1 MFGDKVDRTEIE
13 RFLEEDTGV
22 EDITGQTLPR
32 GEVTADIISKD
43 EGTLAGLSE
52 ASSIFAY
59 FCVAASPFYN
69 DGDQFKKN
77 ALIMSVKGEAK
88 DILLAERLALNFLS
102 RMSGIASLTK
112 KCVELANG
120 VTIAG
125 TRKTT
130 PGFRKYEKKAITL
143 GGGDPHRF
151 TLSDAYL
158 FKDNH
163 LKIIPLEDIL
173 KKRFYFTKKVE
184 IEVESVDDC
193 IKAAEFGADIIM
205 FDNMSVKLIVE
216 AVARLTQLGLR
227 DKVILE
233 ASGGITPDNVP
244 DYATAGVDVLSMGYL
259 THSSR
264 WSNFSLEV
272 RP

>member
-1 MFGDKVDRTEIE
+1 MDRTEIE
-13 RFLEEDTGV
+13 RFLEEDVGA
-22 EDITGQTLPR
+22 EDVTSQTLPR
-32 GEVTADIISKD
+32 VEVVADIISKD

-52 ASSIFAY
+52 AMDIFAH
-59 FCVAASPFYN
+59 FCVSASPFYN
-69 DGDQFKKN
+69 DGDQFKEN

-88 DILLAERLALNFLS
+88 NILLAERVALNFLC

-151 TLSDAYL
+151 TLSDAYF

-163 LKIIPLEDIL
+163 LKILPLKDIF
-173 KKRFYFTKKVE
+173 KKRLYFTKKVE

-193 IKAAEFGADIIM
+193 IKAAEYEADIIM
-205 FDNMSVKLIVE
+205 FDNMNVKLIIE

-233 ASGGITPDNVP
+233 ASGGITPDDVA
-244 DYATAGVDVLSMGYL
+244 DYAAAGVDVLSMGYL
-259 THSSR
+259 THSSK

>member
-1 MFGDKVDRTEIE
+1 MSYE
-13 RFLEEDTGV
+13 RN
-22 EDITGQTLPR
+22 R
-32 GEVTADIISKD
+32 
-43 EGTLAGLSE
+43 
-52 ASSIFAY
+52 
-59 FCVAASPFYN
+59 
-69 DGDQFKKN
+69 
-77 ALIMSVKGEAK
+77 
-88 DILLAERLALNFLS
+88 
-102 RMSGIASLTK
+102 
-112 KCVELANG
+112 LANG

-151 TLSDAYL
+151 TLTDTYL

-163 LKIIPLEDIL
+163 LKIIPLEDIFR
-173 KKRFYFTKKVE
+173 KRLYFTKKVE
-184 IEVESVDDC
+184 IEVETVDDC
-193 IKAAEFGADIIM
+193 IKAAEYGADIIM

-216 AVARLTQLGLR
+216 AVERLAHLGLR

-233 ASGGITPDNVP
+233 ASGGITPDDVT
-244 DYATAGVDVLSMGYL
+244 DYAATGVNVLSMGYL
-259 THSSR
+259 THSSK

>member
-1 MFGDKVDRTEIE
+1 MDRTEIE

-32 GEVTADIISKD
+32 GEVIADIISKD

-52 ASSIFAY
+52 ALSIFAY

-69 DGDQFKKN
+69 DGDQYKEN

-88 DILLAERLALNFLS
+88 DIVLAERLALNFLC

-151 TLSDAYL
+151 TLTDAYL

-163 LKIIPLEDIL
+163 LKIIPLQDIFR
-173 KKRFYFTKKVE
+173 KRLYFTKKVE
-184 IEVESVDDC
+184 IEVETVDDC
-193 IKAAEFGADIIM
+193 IKAAEYGADIIM
-205 FDNMSVKLIVE
+205 FDNMSVQLIVE
-216 AVARLTQLGLR
+216 AVERLTQLGLR

-233 ASGGITPDNVP
+233 ASGGITPADVA
-244 DYATAGVDVLSMGYL
+244 DYAAAGVDVLSMGYL
-259 THSSR
+259 THSSK